1 MAMDWSAF
9 ASYMAQPPEDDVDDE
24 DFYSFGPNTVNS
36 DDHMQSTAG
45 ASSTGKVGHL
55 RSCPRVC

>member
-9 ASYMAQPPEDDVDDE
+9 VGYMARPPEDDVDDE

-36 DDHMQSTAG
+36 DDHVQSTAG
-45 ASSTGKVGHL
+45 ASSSGKVDHL
-55 RSCPRVC
+55 QYYP